1 LQWKSFPL
9 ESRRFAGNL
18 LSMSARP
25 YVLTET
31 NWKSIQETP
40 CEVAILP
47 WGATEAHNYHLPYGT
62 DNIQLDHIA
71 AEAARIAGGEG
82 AHVMVLP
89 CVPFG
94 VNTGQLDIPLC
105 LNMNPSTQMA
115 VLADIIDSLD
125 RQGIRKLVVLNGH
138 GGNCFK
144 QITRELQARFPRVF
158 LSTVNWFKVL
168 EPRAYFD
175 KPGDHADELETS
187 LMMHLAP
194 GLVRPLEEAGDGAT
208 RAPRLRAIR
217 ESWAYAQ
224 RDWLKATVDTGSGDP
239 SLATA
244 EKGRVFFDALTEKI
258 ATYLVDLANVDTGD
272 LYETE

>member
-1 LQWKSFPL
+1 M
-9 ESRRFAGNL
+9 N
-18 LSMSARP
+18 ARP
-25 YVLTET
+25 YILTEA
-31 NWKSIQETP
+31 NWKSIRETP
-40 CEVAILP
+40 CELAVLP

-71 AEAARIAGGEG
+71 AEAARIATEQG
-82 AHVMVLP
+82 ARPMVLP

-105 LNMNPSTQMA
+105 LNMNPSTQTA

-125 RQGIRKLVVLNGH
+125 RQGIGKLVILNGH

-144 QITRELQARFPRVF
+144 QITRELQARFPQVF
-158 LSTVNWFKVL
+158 LSSINWFKVL
-168 EPRAYFD
+168 DARDYFEN
-175 KPGDHADELETS
+175 PGDHADELETS
-187 LMMHLAP
+187 LMLHLTP
-194 GLVRPLEEAGDGAT
+194 ELVRPLEEAGDGAT

-217 ESWAYAQ
+217 EGWAYAQ

-244 EKGRVFFDALTEKI
+244 EKGRAFFEALTEKL
-258 ATYLVDLANVDTGD
+258 ATYLVDVANADTSD
-272 LYETE
+272 LYEAE

>member
-1 LQWKSFPL
+1 MPP
-9 ESRRFAGNL
+9 
-18 LSMSARP
+18 RP

-40 CEVAILP
+40 CEVAVLP

-71 AEAARIAGGEG
+71 AEAARIATVLG
-82 AHVMVLP
+82 ARVMALP

-105 LNMNPSTQMA
+105 INMNPTTQTA

-144 QITRELQARFPRVF
+144 QITRELQARFPTVF
-158 LSTVNWFKVL
+158 LSTINWFKVL
-168 EPRAYFD
+168 DPRAFFEH
-175 KPGDHADELETS
+175 PGDHADELETS
-187 LMMHLAP
+187 LMMHLASD
-194 GLVRPLEEAGDGAT
+194 LLRPLEEAGHGAT
-208 RAPRLRAIR
+208 RAPKLQAIR
-217 ESWAYAQ
+217 EGWAYAQ

-239 SLATA
+239 ALASVG
-244 EKGRVFFDALTEKI
+244 KGRVFFEALTEKI
-258 ATYLVDLANVDTGD
+258 ATYFVELANADAAD